1 MKITPLDIQQQRFTV
16 RFRGFD
22 VREVDLFLE
31 QMAHTFEQMQRES
44 ESLREEIRR
53 LQFESQGLKKREDT
67 FKRAMVQSQKVLEHM
82 KENAEKQAELIIA
95 EAEIK
100 AEKIISRSQARLDH
114 LQKDIAE
121 LKRQRVQIEVEINA
135 VIENHAK
142 LLEISRE
149 SRQQNDEADEK
160 ISVFKHSP
168 PDAHRLPL
176 ACIDNT
182 ACRATRSAARYT
194 CSRLYSELIE
204 SGDLYGQN

>member
-22 VREVDLFLE
+22 LREVDLFLE
-31 QMAHTFEQMQRES
+31 QMAHTFEQMQREN

-53 LQFESQGLKKREDT
+53 LQRESQGLKKREDT

-100 AEKIISRSQARLDH
+100 AERIVSRSQARLDH

-121 LKRQRVQIEVEINA
+121 LKRQRVQIEVEIAA
-135 VIENHAK
+135 VIDNHAK

-149 SRQQNDEADEK
+149 SMQQDDEADEK
-160 ISVFKHSP
+160 ISVFKNSP
-168 PDAHRLPL
+168 P
-176 ACIDNT
+176 
-182 ACRATRSAARYT
+182 
-194 CSRLYSELIE
+194 
-204 SGDLYGQN
+204 